1 MLNMVH
7 KLQGLGEGQLKWH
20 LGTWVMIFLLN
31 TSKNEVKLKFLLI
44 DNLNIVG
51 KIKFKP
57 KFYCIQVA
65 IDR

>member
-1 MLNMVH
+1 MVH

-51 KIKFKP
+51 KIKFKL